1 MDGFDDQKKQI
12 SKMIK
17 IFLENEE
24 KEIFLR

>member
-1 MDGFDDQKKQI
+1 MDGFDDQKKKI